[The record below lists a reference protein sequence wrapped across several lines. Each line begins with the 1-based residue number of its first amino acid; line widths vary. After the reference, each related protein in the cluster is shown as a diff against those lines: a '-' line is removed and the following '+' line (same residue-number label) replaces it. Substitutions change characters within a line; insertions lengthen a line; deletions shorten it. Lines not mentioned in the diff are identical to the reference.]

1 MLWASAL
8 SQGRTLSDAAAELG
22 DALSEQLGGRR
33 PDLAVAFVS
42 PYFQD
47 AYEELP
53 DLVCDLLS
61 PTVLVGCSAGGVI
74 GGGVEVEQGPAL
86 SLTAASLP
94 GVTLHPFHVEAGDL
108 PGLDDEPSAWEET
121 LGVHPRPTPHFILL
135 ADPPSD
141 PRDFLMGLDFAYPD
155 SAKVG
160 GLASGSATPG
170 ENALFVGREVFSSG
184 AAGVA
189 LQGNVRVDTV
199 VAQGCRPIG
208 RPLTIT
214 RCEQKYLL
222 LEVDGRKPMEVL
234 TEIYNA
240 LSPKDR
246 HLMQHALHVGV
257 ASTELQEAFKPGDFL
272 IRSLMGVDQKQGIL
286 AVGEELRNGQTI
298 QFHVRD
304 AETAAE
310 DLDLM
315 LSRYR
320 AASRDT
326 SPAGAL
332 LFSCQGRGQYLYGRP
347 NHDSDAFAKAMGE
360 IPLGGFFCAGEI
372 GPVAQSTHLHGFTSA
387 FGIFRPFVR

>member
-1 MLWASAL
+1 MQWASAL
-8 SQGRTLSDAAAELG
+8 SQRRTLPDAAAELG
-22 DALSEQLGGRR
+22 DALSKRLGGKR
-33 PDLAVAFVS
+33 PDLVAAFVS
-42 PYFQD
+42 PHFQD
-47 AYEELP
+47 AYGELP
-53 DLVCDLLS
+53 DLICDLLS
-61 PTVLVGCSAGGVI
+61 PTVLMGCSAAGVI

-94 GVTLHPFHVEAGDL
+94 GVTLHPFHVEADDL
-108 PGLDDEPSAWEET
+108 PGPDDDPSAWEET
-121 LGVHPRPTPHFILL
+121 LGVHPRPTPHFVLL
-135 ADPPSD
+135 ATPPPD
-141 PRDFLMGLDFAYPD
+141 PRNFLMGLDFAYRD

-160 GLASGSATPG
+160 GLASAEGG
-170 ENALFVGREVFSSG
+170 NVLFVNREVFSSG
-184 AAGVA
+184 VAGVA

-222 LEVDGRKPMEVL
+222 LEVDGRNPIEVL
-234 TEIYNA
+234 TEIYNT
-240 LSPKDR
+240 LSPQDR
-246 HLMQHALHVGV
+246 RLMQKALHVGI

-272 IRSLMGVDQKQGIL
+272 IRSLMGADQKQGIL

-332 LFSCQGRGQYLYGRP
+332 LFSCQGRGQYLYGRL

-360 IPLGGFFCAGEI
+360 VPLGGFFCAGEI
-372 GPVAQSTHLHGFTSA
+372 GPVAQSTHLHGFTSS
-387 FGIFRPFVR
+387 FGIFRPFAR

>member
-1 MLWASAL
+1 
-8 SQGRTLSDAAAELG
+8 
-22 DALSEQLGGRR
+22 
-33 PDLAVAFVS
+33 
-42 PYFQD
+42 
-47 AYEELP
+47 
-53 DLVCDLLS
+53 
-61 PTVLVGCSAGGVI
+61 
-74 GGGVEVEQGPAL
+74 
-86 SLTAASLP
+86 
-94 GVTLHPFHVEAGDL
+94 
-108 PGLDDEPSAWEET
+108 
-121 LGVHPRPTPHFILL
+121 
-135 ADPPSD
+135 
-141 PRDFLMGLDFAYPD
+141 MGLDFAYPD

-240 LSPKDR
+240 LSPQDR
-246 HLMQHALHVGV
+246 RLMQHALHVGV

-387 FGIFRPFVR
+387 FGIFRPFAK